1 MKVEI
6 LDMNGCWVDGRD
18 RGAEGR
24 VEINGVEFNFDL
36 TTEDGMTSIYINK
49 EENLQ
54 YDNRS
59 YVDASLEDDED
70 LFMLYDISDDD
81 LVIFDTILTEVSEAG
96 YEIDLDI

>member
-6 LDMNGCWVDGRD
+6 LDMNGCWVSGRD
-18 RGAEGR
+18 RGVEGR

-36 TTEDGMTSIYINK
+36 ETEDGMTSIYINK

-70 LFMLYDISDDD
+70 LFMLYDISDED
-81 LVIFDTILTEVSEAG
+81 LVIFDTILTAVCDAG
-96 YEIDLDI
+96 YEINLDI

>member
-1 MKVEI
+1 
-6 LDMNGCWVDGRD
+6 
-18 RGAEGR
+18 
-24 VEINGVEFNFDL
+24 
-36 TTEDGMTSIYINK
+36 
-49 EENLQ
+49 LQ

>member
-24 VEINGVEFNFDL
+24 VEINGVKFNFDL

-59 YVDASLEDDED
+59 YVNANLEDDED
-70 LFMLYDISDDD
+70 LFMLYDISDED
-81 LVIFDTILTEVSEAG
+81 LVIFDTILTAVCDAG